1 MISVIIPAF
10 NEEENLKGLLPLL
23 NELSAGH
30 DVEIIVSIGECTGDY
45 TDCIEA
51 LKNGRLVA
59 DKRKGRAKQ
68 MNDGAAMA
76 KGDILVFLHAD
87 VTPPKGFFEDIKET
101 LFNGYDAGFFSYKFD
116 KNSFFLK
123 LNASF
128 TRKDGVF
135 TGGGDQCLFIKRG
148 VFLKMKGFDESQ
160 VLMEDFEFFKRMKKN
175 RVSYTIVDNALTV
188 SARKYKNNSY
198 VKVNL
203 TNLLLVFLFKL
214 GCAPQ
219 RLKTVHDR
227 LLRLP
232 YQNK

>member
-1 MISVIIPAF
+1 LISVIIPAF
-10 NEEENLKGLLPLL
+10 NEEENLKCLLPLL
-23 NELSAGH
+23 DELSMEH
-30 DVEIIVSIGECTGDY
+30 NVEIIVSIGECTGNY
-45 TDCIEA
+45 KDCIKA

-76 KGDILVFLHAD
+76 KGDTLVFLHAD

-101 LFNGYDAGFFSYKFD
+101 LSNGYDAGFFSYKFD
-116 KNSFFLK
+116 KNTFFLK

-135 TGGGDQCLFIKRG
+135 TGGGDQCLFIKREI
-148 VFLKMKGFDESQ
+148 FLKMRGFNESQ

-175 RVSYTIVDNALTV
+175 KVRYTIVDNALTV
-188 SARKYKNNSY
+188 SARKYKDNSY

-203 TNLLLVFLFKL
+203 TNLLLVFLFKI
-214 GCAPQ
+214 GFAPQ